1 MTNKDFEKA
10 ILGLNERQREAVE
23 SIDGPVMV
31 VAGPGTGKTQ
41 ILSLRIGNILES
53 TDTAPE
59 SILCLTFT
67 NSGVGA
73 MKERLERYIGKRSR
87 EVTIS
92 TFHAFSISLVEKY
105 YELLDFKKVPEL
117 LSDEDAVYLVD
128 EILNENEWEHISP
141 LSNRAMYFGELK
153 QLISLLKRER
163 ITGDEF
169 MSYIDKDIEDL
180 KNSEDSISTRGDNK
194 GELKKEVLKKIESLE
209 RTKEVVEFY
218 KIYED
223 KKRENSLMDYDDVL
237 EYTVSLV
244 ENFSDVRDEI
254 REEYLYVLV
263 DEHQD
268 SSGIQNNFL
277 KAVWQDVESPN
288 IFVVG
293 DDRQLIY
300 GFGGANIS
308 YFEEFS
314 HIFGK
319 PKLIILIENYRST
332 KEILSLADDIL
343 KSHIAKDKLNSNLG
357 SGDKINLAEYF
368 YPRDEII
375 GAGLYFKEKIN
386 DGVDPNECALL
397 VPRNYHVKTAVEILG
412 NMGLPVASSLGSS
425 LFSKI
430 ESDYLMRVMK
440 IVSDPTDPLT
450 LSKSL
455 LDETSGV
462 DRLDALLFLKE
473 NKGEDLT
480 IEKFISSKKSDL
492 FSESDSI
499 YIWGKKLENWVNT
512 LSGERLSNIVN
523 ILGNDLLIKTSNNN
537 SELLDRVEVVRSFI
551 HLAVMFEEKN
561 KKADLCSFIEYLNRL
576 ESYNTNIELA
586 SFGGDDGIKVMTL
599 HKSKGLEYEAV
610 WIAHMN
616 EEILLSSKKGGFTLP
631 EKIKEHINL
640 RTIEEAKREL
650 YVAITRAKRFCNLSY
665 SREGYNGNDMEIVSI
680 LNDLSDEHFIKTT
693 AKENEDKILSL
704 GADVYTNILNKNFEG
719 NLIDEIKKLVNK
731 NYESL
736 RVSVSMLN
744 NFFECPWKWYFRNF
758 LRLPEEKPMHLALG
772 TVVHAMIEFILKSD
786 TLPKEDELKLKIEK
800 EFKKEGIENKIDL
813 KRLSKKAELSIIE
826 WINNYYKKLN
836 KEYKSERSVSL
847 SSKDFPNLTMYGK
860 IDLTEYLGDRE
871 IMVTDF
877 KTGSSKTKNMIEKMS
892 DDGRMSDLMRQLAMY
907 SYLLEGDDKNVK
919 VFKSRLLFLEEDIGN
934 KNALYET
941 SIDKEKIDL
950 LKRDIKDYDESLK
963 TGEFVNNEC
972 HFKPYGSSKSECE
985 YCNLAEQLFKK

>member
-1 MTNKDFEKA
+1 MTNKDFEKG

-23 SIDGPVMV
+23 ALDGPVMV

-73 MKERLERYIGKRSR
+73 MKERLEKYIGKRGR

-92 TFHAFSISLVEKY
+92 TFHAFSMSLVKKY

-153 QLISLLKRER
+153 QLVSLLKRER
-163 ITGDEF
+163 ITSDEF
-169 MSYIDKDIEDL
+169 MSYIDMDIEDL

-194 GELKKEVLKKIESLE
+194 GELKKEVFKKIESLE

-218 KIYED
+218 KIYEN

-244 ENFSDVRDEI
+244 ENFSDVRDDI

-319 PKLIILIENYRST
+319 PKLLILVENYRST

-440 IVSDPTDPLT
+440 IVSDPVDPLT

-455 LDETSGV
+455 LDKTSGV

-480 IEKFISSKKSDL
+480 IEKFINSKKSDL

-523 ILGNDLLIKTSNNN
+523 ILGNDLLIKTSNNH
-537 SELLDRVEVVRSFI
+537 SELLGRVEVVRSFI

-561 KKADLCSFIEYLNRL
+561 KKANLSSFIEYLNRL

-599 HKSKGLEYEAV
+599 HKSKGLEYEV
-610 WIAHMN
+610 VYIAHMN
-616 EEILLSSKKGGFTLP
+616 EEILLSSKKSGFTLP
-631 EKIKEHINL
+631 EKIKDHMNL

-680 LNDLSDEHFIKTT
+680 LNDLSGEHFIKTT
-693 AKENEDKILSL
+693 AKENEDKMLSF

-719 NLIDEIKKLVNK
+719 NLIDEVKRLVKK

-772 TVVHAMIEFILKSD
+772 TVVHAMIEFVLKSD
-786 TLPKEDELKLKIEK
+786 DLPKEDELKLKIEK

-813 KRLSKKAELSIIE
+813 KRLSKKAELAITE
-826 WINNYYKKLN
+826 WINNYYKKLS

-871 IMVTDF
+871 IIVTDF

-892 DDGRMSDLMRQLAMY
+892 DDGRMSDLMRQLTMY

-919 VFKSRLLFLEEDIGN
+919 VFKSRLLFLEEEIGN

-941 SIDKEKIDL
+941 FIDKEKIDL

-963 TGEFVNNEC
+963 NGDFVNNEC